1 MPSERSLKILH
12 TPWLVLSV
20 SLLVPSHLIL
30 DPCPPLL
37 TINAF
42 SCSNHLP
49 QISLLL
55 PPQTIT
61 SIVALAISASL
72 VDYYNNN
79 GYPAIDG
86 DYKPRIRIVLV
97 ASVWMAFFSSESR
110 ASI

>member
-1 MPSERSLKILH
+1 LIPVTPDSPSASSPVYSKYH
-12 TPWLVLSV
+12 S
-20 SLLVPSHLIL
+20 
-30 DPCPPLL
+30 
-37 TINAF
+37 F
-42 SCSNHLP
+42 F
-49 QISLLL
+49 

-110 ASI
+110 ASL

>member
-1 MPSERSLKILH
+1 LIPVTPDSPSASS
-12 TPWLVLSV
+12 PAQ
-20 SLLVPSHLIL
+20 
-30 DPCPPLL
+30 
-37 TINAF
+37 TIYSKYHSF
-42 SCSNHLP
+42 F
-49 QISLLL
+49 